1 MLFQWSKI
9 ITNKEKI
16 YAEIESISEEYFE
29 GLYWLI
35 KKFADA
41 KPIKKK
47 STFMSKLKS
56 IEIEAPEDFAAN
68 LDLYLSG
75 DKSVKLH

>member
-1 MLFQWSKI
+1 M
-9 ITNKEKI
+9 TNKEKI

-29 GLYWLI
+29 ELYWLI

-41 KPIKKK
+41 KPIKKE

-56 IEIEAPEDFAAN
+56 IEIEGTEDFAAN
-68 LDLYLSG
+68 LDLYLNG
-75 DKSVKLH
+75 EKSIE

>member
-1 MLFQWSKI
+1 M
-9 ITNKEKI
+9 TDKEKI

-29 GLYWLI
+29 ELYWLI

-41 KPIKKK
+41 KPIKKE

-56 IEIEAPEDFAAN
+56 IQIDGPEDFAAN

-75 DKSVKLH
+75 EKSVE

>member
-1 MLFQWSKI
+1 M
-9 ITNKEKI
+9 TNKEKI
-16 YAEIESISEEYFE
+16 YAAIESISEEYFE
-29 GLYWLI
+29 ELYWLI
-35 KKFADA
+35 KKFAET

-56 IEIEAPEDFAAN
+56 IEIDSPEDFAAN

-75 DKSVKLH
+75 EKSVE